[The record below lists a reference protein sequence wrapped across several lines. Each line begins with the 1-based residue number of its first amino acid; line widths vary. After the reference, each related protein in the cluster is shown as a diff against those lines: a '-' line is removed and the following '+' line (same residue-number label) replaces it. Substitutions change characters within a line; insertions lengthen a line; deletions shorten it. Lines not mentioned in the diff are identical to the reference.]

1 MSPAVEYLSDG
12 AEALLASCVPYLQLQ
27 NLVLH
32 ADQVGAKLDAD
43 RHIMILLEFILYE
56 SLEDTRFSDA

>member
-1 MSPAVEYLSDG
+1 MSPAVEYLSDR
-12 AEALLASCVPYLQLQ
+12 AEALLTSCVPYLQLK

-32 ADQVGAKLDAD
+32 ADQVGAKLDAHS
-43 RHIMILLEFILYE
+43 HIMILLEFILNK